1 MLRFMK
7 VVVKLPK
14 KKRIP
19 VFITT
24 DYIRL
29 DSALKLANAVSSGG
43 QAKAVIQ
50 DGLVKVNGEVCP
62 QRGKKLREGDEFEFE
77 RTVYEVKK

>member
-1 MLRFMK
+1 MK
-7 VVVKLPK
+7 ITVKVPK
-14 KKRIP
+14 KKKIP

-29 DSALKLANAVSSGG
+29 DSALKLSNAVSSGG
-43 QAKAVIQ
+43 RAKSVVQ
-50 DGLVKVNGEVCP
+50 DMLVKVNGEVCP
-62 QRGKKLREGDEFEFE
+62 QRGKKLREGDCFEFE